1 MIIKELTRKI
11 TREEAEQA
19 IERQGKVT
27 GYVALDPYYLLEL
40 TTDDFLDLLET
51 EVTDCYVSEIDD
63 MNVSIIDYNHEYRAL
78 IFEVTIIPRT
88 ID

>member
-11 TREEAEQA
+11 SREEIEQA
-19 IERQGKVT
+19 IERKGQVT
-27 GYVALDPYYLLEL
+27 GYVALDPYCLLEL
-40 TTDDFLDLLET
+40 TMSDFLDLLET

-63 MNVSIIDYNHEYRAL
+63 MNVSIIDYDHEYGAL
-78 IFEVTIIPRT
+78 VFEVTIMPRE

>member
-1 MIIKELTRKI
+1 MITKELTRKI
-11 TREEAEQA
+11 SREEVEQA
-19 IERQGKVT
+19 IERKGKVT
-27 GYVALDPYYLLEL
+27 GYVALDPYCLLDL

-63 MNVSIIDYNHEYRAL
+63 MNVSIMDYDHEYSAL
-78 IFEVTIIPRT
+78 IFEVTIIPRE

>member
-19 IERQGKVT
+19 IERQGKAT

-40 TTDDFLDLLET
+40 TTDDFLDLLE
-51 EVTDCYVSEIDD
+51 EEATDCYISEMDDIDA
-63 MNVSIIDYNHEYRAL
+63 SIIDYNHEYGAL

>member
-11 TREEAEQA
+11 TREEVEQA
-19 IERQGKVT
+19 IERKGQVT
-27 GYVALDPYYLLEL
+27 GYVALDPYCLLEL
-40 TTDDFLDLLET
+40 TMCDFLDLLET

-63 MNVSIIDYNHEYRAL
+63 MNVSIIDYDHKYGAL
-78 IFEVTIIPRT
+78 IFEVTIMPRE

>member
-11 TREEAEQA
+11 SREEVGQA
-19 IERQGKVT
+19 IEKQGKVT
-27 GYVALDPYYLLEL
+27 GYVALDPYSLLEL
-40 TTDDFLDLLET
+40 TMSDFLDLLET

-63 MNVSIIDYNHEYRAL
+63 MNVSIIDYDCEYGAL
-78 IFEVTIIPRT
+78 IFEVTIMPRS

>member
-11 TREEAEQA
+11 SREEIEQA
-19 IERQGKVT
+19 IERKGQVT

-40 TTDDFLDLLET
+40 TMSDFLDLLET

-63 MNVSIIDYNHEYRAL
+63 MNVSIIDYDCEYGAL
-78 IFEVTIIPRT
+78 IFEVTIMPRE

>member
-11 TREEAEQA
+11 SREEIEQA
-19 IERQGKVT
+19 IERKGQVT
-27 GYVALDPYYLLEL
+27 GYVALDPYFLLEL
-40 TTDDFLDLLET
+40 TINDFYYLLEE

-63 MNVSIIDYNHEYRAL
+63 MTASIIEYNYEYGAL
-78 IFEVTIIPRT
+78 IFEVTIMPRE

>member
-19 IERQGKVT
+19 IERKGKVT

-40 TTDDFLDLLET
+40 TTDDFLDLLE
-51 EVTDCYVSEIDD
+51 EEATDCYISEMDDIDA
-63 MNVSIIDYNHEYRAL
+63 SIIDYNHEYGAL

>member
-11 TREEAEQA
+11 TREEVEQA

-63 MNVSIIDYNHEYRAL
+63 IDASIIDYNHEYGAL

>member
-27 GYVALDPYYLLEL
+27 GYVALNPYSLLEL
-40 TTDDFLDLLET
+40 TEDDFLDLLE
-51 EVTDCYVSEIDD
+51 EEATDCYISEIDD
-63 MNVSIIDYNHEYRAL
+63 MDVSIIDYDHEYSAL
-78 IFEVTIIPRT
+78 IFEVTIMPRE

>member
-11 TREEAEQA
+11 SREEVEQA
-19 IERQGKVT
+19 IERNGQVT
-27 GYVALDPYYLLEL
+27 GYVALDPYCLLEL
-40 TTDDFLDLLET
+40 TMCDFLDLLET

-63 MNVSIIDYNHEYRAL
+63 MNVSIMDYNHEYGAL
-78 IFEVTIIPRT
+78 VFEVTIMPRE

>member
-11 TREEAEQA
+11 TREEIEQA
-19 IERQGKVT
+19 IGRKGQVT
-27 GYVALDPYYLLEL
+27 GYVALDPYCLLEL
-40 TTDDFLDLLET
+40 TMCDFLDILET

-63 MNVSIIDYNHEYRAL
+63 MNVSIIDYDHEYGAL
-78 IFEVTIIPRT
+78 VFEVTIMPRE